1 MTTPAHT
8 HSTDARW
15 TQLIDD
21 AIAGDGVECHF
32 QPIIDLDQRIV
43 VGYEALA
50 RFHHPDAEGVG
61 PDVWFARARA
71 RGLQAELEAVVLR
84 QALARRHDMPTGTFL
99 AINVTPESLRHP
111 LVHEVL
117 DELPDLTGLVI
128 EITEH
133 SAWEWGDLEASINA
147 ARAKGALV
155 AVDDAG
161 AGYSGLQ
168 QILELRPSILKLD
181 RAIVDGV
188 ATDEAKVALVEM
200 IGLFA
205 SRVDAWVVAEGIESL
220 ADAKRLA
227 DMRVPLAQ
235 GYLFAR
241 PSPDFEDMDQEVAAQ
256 LAAFCDQSSDTL
268 HRLIQTAPTIPMDQR
283 STQVWGHSDTPWV
296 VVVDHDRH
304 PHGLVNPAA
313 AIAGELISTI
323 TVNVDSAPAEVAQ
336 RISTARNDPG
346 APIIVTDDA
355 GRYLGIV
362 TLRRLLGKL
371 SALAA

>member
-1 MTTPAHT
+1 MTIPAHPHAT
-8 HSTDARW
+8 NARW

-21 AIAGDGVECHF
+21 AIAGEGVECHF

-50 RFHHPDAEGVG
+50 RFSHPDAAGVG

-71 RGLQAELEAVVLR
+71 RGLQPELEAVVLR
-84 QALARRHDMPTGTFL
+84 MALSRRYEMPSDTFL
-99 AINVTPESLRHP
+99 AVNVAPDSLRHP
-111 LVHEVL
+111 SVRDVL
-117 DELPDLTGLVI
+117 AELPDLTGLVI

-133 SAWEWGDLEASINA
+133 SAWEWADLEPAINA
-147 ARAKGALV
+147 VRAKGALI

-181 RAIVDGV
+181 RAIVDGI

-220 ADAKRLA
+220 ADAKRLS

-235 GYLFAR
+235 GFLFAR
-241 PSPDFEDMDQEVAAQ
+241 PSPNFEGIDPGISAQ
-256 LAAFCDQSSDTL
+256 LAAFSDQAGDTMY
-268 HRLIQTAPTIPMDQR
+268 RLVQTVPTIPVEQR
-283 STQVWGHSDTPWV
+283 TADAWANSDSQWM
-296 VVVDHDRH
+296 VVVDNERR
-304 PHGLVNPAA
+304 PHGLVNPEA
-313 AIAGELISTI
+313 AIAGELIPTL
-323 TVNVDSAPAEVAQ
+323 TVNVSARPAEVAQ
-336 RISTARNDPG
+336 RISTAHNEPG
-346 APIIVTDDA
+346 PPIIVTDES
-355 GRYLGIV
+355 GQFLGIV

-371 SALAA
+371 SALGA

>member
-1 MTTPAHT
+1 MTIPAHT
-8 HSTDARW
+8 HATDARW

-21 AIAGDGVECHF
+21 ALAGEGVECHF

-50 RFHHPDAEGVG
+50 RFNHPDAAGVG

-71 RGLQAELEAVVLR
+71 RGLQPELEAVVLGM
-84 QALARRHDMPTGTFL
+84 ALARRSEMPADTFL
-99 AINVTPESLRHP
+99 AVNVESDSLRHP
-111 LVHEVL
+111 LVR
-117 DELPDLTGLVI
+117 DIFSELPDLTGLVI

-133 SAWEWGDLEASINA
+133 SAWEWADLEPDIDAV
-147 ARAKGALV
+147 RAKGALI

-181 RAIVDGV
+181 RSIVDGI

-205 SRVDAWVVAEGIESL
+205 ARVDAWVVAEGVESL
-220 ADAKRLA
+220 ADAKRLS

-235 GYLFAR
+235 GYLFGR
-241 PSPDFEDMDQEVAAQ
+241 PSPDFEDMDLKVSAQ
-256 LAAFCDQSSDTL
+256 LAAFSDQAGDTV
-268 HRLIQTAPTIPMDQR
+268 HRLVEPVPTIHVEER
-283 STQVWGHSDTPWV
+283 TAHIWGDDDCQWV
-296 VVVDHDRH
+296 VVVDGERR
-304 PHGLVNPAA
+304 PQGLVNPEA
-313 AIAGELISTI
+313 AIAGELVPTL
-323 TVNVDSAPAEVAQ
+323 TVNASLSPTEVAQ
-336 RISTARNDPG
+336 RISTAVDEPG
-346 APIIVTDDA
+346 APVIVTDDS
-355 GRYLGIV
+355 GRFLGIV

-371 SALAA
+371 SSLDS

>member
-1 MTTPAHT
+1 MTIPANLHA
-8 HSTDARW
+8 TDARW

-21 AIAGDGVECHF
+21 ALAGEGVECHF
-32 QPIIDLDQRIV
+32 QPIIDLDQRVV

-50 RFHHPDAEGVG
+50 RFSHPDAAGVG

-71 RGLQAELEAVVLR
+71 RGLQPELEAVVLR
-84 QALARRHDMPTGTFL
+84 MALSRRPDMPSDTFL
-99 AINVTPESLRHP
+99 AINVAPDSLRHP
-111 LVHEVL
+111 LVRDL
-117 DELPDLTGLVI
+117 LNELPDLTGLVI

-133 SAWEWGDLEASINA
+133 SSWEWADLEPAINA
-147 ARAKGALV
+147 VRAKGALI

-181 RAIVDGV
+181 RAIVHGV

-220 ADAKRLA
+220 ADAKRLS

-235 GYLFAR
+235 GFLFAR
-241 PSPDFEDMDQEVAAQ
+241 PSPDFEDIDPEISLQ
-256 LAAFCDQSSDTL
+256 LAAFCDQVGDTM
-268 HRLIQTAPTIPMDQR
+268 HRLVETVVTISMEQTTAH
-283 STQVWGHSDTPWV
+283 VWGQSESQWV
-296 VVVDHDRH
+296 VVVDHERR
-304 PHGLVNPAA
+304 PHGLVNPEA
-313 AIAGELISTI
+313 AIAGELVPTL
-323 TVNVDSAPAEVAQ
+323 TVIASASPAEVAQ
-336 RISTARNDPG
+336 RISTGRNDPG
-346 APIIVTDDA
+346 APIIVTDDG
-355 GRYLGIV
+355 GRFLGIV

-371 SALAA
+371 STFDA

>member
-1 MTTPAHT
+1 MTTHAHA
-8 HSTDARW
+8 HATDARW

-21 AIAGDGVECHF
+21 AIAGQGVECHF
-32 QPIIDLDQRIV
+32 QPIIDLDERVV

-50 RFHHPDAEGVG
+50 RFDHPDAQGVG
-61 PDVWFARARA
+61 PDVWFARAKA
-71 RGLQAELEAVVLR
+71 RGLQPELEAVVLR
-84 QALARRHDMPTGTFL
+84 KALARRADMPRDTFL
-99 AINVTPESLRHP
+99 AVNVEPESLRHP
-111 LVHEVL
+111 LVRDLFGEM
-117 DELPDLTGLVI
+117 PDLTGLVL

-133 SAWEWGDLEASINA
+133 SSWEWADLEPSINA
-147 ARAKGALV
+147 ARAKGALI

-181 RAIVDGV
+181 RAIVHGV

-235 GYLFAR
+235 GFLFAR
-241 PSPDFEDMDQEVAAQ
+241 PSPDFTGIDPEIAAQ
-256 LAAFCDQSSDTL
+256 LAAFADQAGDTM
-268 HRLIQTAPTIPMDQR
+268 HRLIQTVPTIPVER
-283 STQVWGHSDTPWV
+283 SATYDWGQVESHWMV
-296 VVVDHDRH
+296 VVGNDRR
-304 PHGLVNPAA
+304 PHGLVDPAA
-313 AIAGELISTI
+313 AIAGELISTL
-323 TVNVDSAPAEVAQ
+323 TVNVNCKPAEVAQ
-336 RISTARNDPG
+336 RISTARTEPG
-346 APIIVTDDA
+346 APIIITDDS
-355 GRYLGIV
+355 GHFLGIV

>member
-1 MTTPAHT
+1 MTIPAHT
-8 HSTDARW
+8 HATDARW

-21 AIAGDGVECHF
+21 AIAGEGVECHF
-32 QPIIDLDQRIV
+32 QPIIDLDQRVV

-50 RFHHPDAEGVG
+50 RFSHPDAAGVG
-61 PDVWFARARA
+61 PDVWFARARV
-71 RGLQAELEAVVLR
+71 RGLQPELEAVVLR
-84 QALARRHDMPTGTFL
+84 MALSRRSEMPPDTFL
-99 AINVTPESLRHP
+99 AVNVAPDSLRHP
-111 LVHEVL
+111 LVRDVFG
-117 DELPDLTGLVI
+117 ELPDLTGLVI

-133 SAWEWGDLEASINA
+133 SSWEWADLEPAINA
-147 ARAKGALV
+147 VRAKGALI

-220 ADAKRLA
+220 ADAKRLS

-241 PSPDFEDMDQEVAAQ
+241 PSIDFEDIDPKIAAQ
-256 LAAFCDQSSDTL
+256 LAAFADQSGATI
-268 HRLIQTAPTIPMDQR
+268 HRLVQTVPTIPMEQR
-283 STQVWGHSDTPWV
+283 TADAWEHSNSHWM
-296 VVVDHDRH
+296 VVVDDERR
-304 PHGLVNPAA
+304 PHGLVDPAA
-313 AIAGELISTI
+313 AIAGELIPTL
-323 TVNVDSAPAEVAQ
+323 TVNVNASPAEVAQ
-336 RISTARNDPG
+336 RISTAHHEPG
-346 APIIVTDDA
+346 APIIVTDDS
-355 GRYLGIV
+355 GRFLGIV

-371 SALAA
+371 SAPDS

>member
-1 MTTPAHT
+1 MTIDART
-8 HSTDARW
+8 HATDARW

-21 AIAGDGVECHF
+21 AIAGEGVECHF
-32 QPIIDLDQRIV
+32 QPIIDLDQRLV

-50 RFHHPDAEGVG
+50 RFSHPDAAGVG
-61 PDVWFARARA
+61 PDVWFDRARA
-71 RGLQAELEAVVLR
+71 RGLQPELEATVLR
-84 QALARRHDMPTGTFL
+84 MALARRSEMPSDTFL
-99 AINVTPESLRHP
+99 AINVAPDSLRHP
-111 LVHEVL
+111 LVRDLFNEMS
-117 DELPDLTGLVI
+117 DLTGLVI

-133 SAWEWGDLEASINA
+133 SAWEWADLEPAINA
-147 ARAKGALV
+147 VRAKGALI

-161 AGYSGLQ
+161 AGYAGLQ

-188 ATDEAKVALVEM
+188 ANDEAKVALVEM

-220 ADAKRLA
+220 ADAKRLS

-241 PSPDFEDMDQEVAAQ
+241 PSPDFEDIDPAVSAQ
-256 LAAFCDQSSDTL
+256 LAAFCDQSGDTM
-268 HRLIQTAPTIPMDQR
+268 HRLVETVPTIPMGQR
-283 STQVWGHSDTPWV
+283 TAHAWGHDDSSWV
-296 VVVDHDRH
+296 VVVDVQRR
-304 PHGLVNPAA
+304 PHGLVDPAA
-313 AIAGELISTI
+313 AIAGELVPTL
-323 TVNVDSAPAEVAQ
+323 TVNVNASPAEVAQ
-336 RISTARNDPG
+336 RISTARNEPG
-346 APIIVTDDA
+346 SPIIVTDDS

-371 SALAA
+371 GALDS

>member
-1 MTTPAHT
+1 MTIHAHT
-8 HSTDARW
+8 RATDARW

-21 AIAGDGVECHF
+21 ALAGHGVECHF
-32 QPIIDLDQRIV
+32 QPIVDLDQRVV

-50 RFHHPDAEGVG
+50 RFNHPDAEGVG

-84 QALARRHDMPTGTFL
+84 VALSRQADMPAGTFL
-99 AINVTPESLRHP
+99 AINVTPDSLRHR
-111 LVHEVL
+111 LVREVL
-117 DELPDLTGLVI
+117 DGLPDLTGLVI

-133 SAWEWGDLEASINA
+133 SAWEWADLEPSINA
-147 ARAKGALV
+147 VRAKGALV

-241 PSPDFEDMDQEVAAQ
+241 PSPDFEGIDPAVSAQ
-256 LAAFCDQSSDTL
+256 LAAFSDQSSDTM
-268 HRLIQTAPTIPMDQR
+268 HRMVQPVPAIPMDQR
-283 STQVWGHSDTPWV
+283 SEHVWAHSDSPWV
-296 VVVDHDRH
+296 VVVDGSRR
-304 PHGLVNPAA
+304 PHGLVDPAA
-313 AIAGELISTI
+313 AIAGELISTL
-323 TVNVDSAPAEVAQ
+323 TVNVNARPAEVAQ
-336 RISTARNDPG
+336 RISTARNEPG
-346 APIIVTDDA
+346 APVIVTDDA
-355 GRYLGIV
+355 GRLLGIV

-371 SALAA
+371 SALAS

>member
-1 MTTPAHT
+1 MTIPAHT
-8 HSTDARW
+8 HATDARW

-21 AIAGDGVECHF
+21 AIAGEGVECHF
-32 QPIIDLDQRIV
+32 QPIIDLDQRVV

-50 RFHHPDAEGVG
+50 RFTHRDAAGVG

-71 RGLQAELEAVVLR
+71 RGLQPELEAVVLR
-84 QALARRHDMPTGTFL
+84 MALARRAEMPPDTFL
-99 AINVTPESLRHP
+99 AVNVAPDSLRHP
-111 LVHEVL
+111 VVRDLFG
-117 DELPDLTGLVI
+117 ELQDLTGLVI

-133 SAWEWGDLEASINA
+133 SAWEWADLEPAINA
-147 ARAKGALV
+147 VRAKGALI

-188 ATDEAKVALVEM
+188 AMDEAKVALVEM

-220 ADAKRLA
+220 ADAKRLS

-241 PSPDFEDMDQEVAAQ
+241 PSPDFEDMDPKISAQ
-256 LAAFCDQSSDTL
+256 LAAFCDQAGDTL
-268 HRLIQTAPTIPMDQR
+268 HRLVQTVPTIPVGQHTA
-283 STQVWGHSDTPWV
+283 SAWGEGDSQWV
-296 VVVDHDRH
+296 VVVDNERR
-304 PHGLVNPAA
+304 PHGLVDPAA
-313 AIAGELISTI
+313 AIAGELIPTL
-323 TVNVDSAPAEVAQ
+323 TVNVNASPAELAQ
-336 RISTARNDPG
+336 RISTARDAPG
-346 APIIVTDDA
+346 APIIVTDDS
-355 GRYLGIV
+355 GRFLGIV

>member
-1 MTTPAHT
+1 MTTPART
-8 HSTDARW
+8 HATDARW

-50 RFHHPDAEGVG
+50 RFDHPDAAGVG

-71 RGLQAELEAVVLR
+71 RGLQPELEATVLGM
-84 QALARRHDMPTGTFL
+84 ALARRSEMPPDTFL
-99 AINVTPESLRHP
+99 AVNVESDSLRHP
-111 LVHEVL
+111 LVRAIFS
-117 DELPDLTGLVI
+117 ELPDLTGLVI

-133 SAWEWGDLEASINA
+133 SAWEWADLEPDINA
-147 ARAKGALV
+147 VRTKGALI

-168 QILELRPSILKLD
+168 QILDLRPSILKLD
-181 RAIVDGV
+181 RAIVDGI

-205 SRVDAWVVAEGIESL
+205 ARVDAWVVAEGVESL
-220 ADAKRLA
+220 ADAKRLS

-241 PSPDFEDMDQEVAAQ
+241 PARDFEDMDPKVSAQ
-256 LAAFCDQSSDTL
+256 LAAFSDQAGDTM
-268 HRLIQTAPTIPMDQR
+268 HRLVESVPTIPVEQR
-283 STQVWGHSDTPWV
+283 TAHVWGDKDGHWV
-296 VVVDHDRH
+296 VVVDSERH
-304 PHGLVNPAA
+304 PQGLVNPGA
-313 AIAGELISTI
+313 AIAGELISTL
-323 TVNVDSAPAEVAQ
+323 TVNVNSTPAEVAQ
-336 RISTARNDPG
+336 RTSAAANEPG
-346 APIIVTDDA
+346 APIIVTDDS
-355 GRYLGIV
+355 GRFLGIV
-362 TLRRLLGKL
+362 SLRRLLGKL
-371 SALAA
+371 SDLAS

>member
-1 MTTPAHT
+1 MTIHAHT
-8 HSTDARW
+8 HATDARW

-21 AIAGDGVECHF
+21 AIAGRGVECHF
-32 QPIIDLDQRIV
+32 QPIIDLDQRVV

-50 RFHHPDAEGVG
+50 RFSHPDAEGVG
-61 PDVWFARARA
+61 PDVWFARAKA
-71 RGLQAELEAVVLR
+71 RGLQPQLEAVVLR
-84 QALARRHDMPTGTFL
+84 KALSRRSEMPRETFL
-99 AINVTPESLRHP
+99 AVNIEPDSLRHP
-111 LVHEVL
+111 LVRDLFSEMS
-117 DELPDLTGLVI
+117 DLTGLVL

-133 SAWEWGDLEASINA
+133 SSWEWADLEPSINA
-147 ARAKGALV
+147 ARAKGALI

-181 RAIVDGV
+181 RAIVHGV

-235 GYLFAR
+235 GFLFAK
-241 PSPDFEDMDQEVAAQ
+241 PSPGFTGIDPEISAQ
-256 LAAFCDQSSDTL
+256 LAAFSDQAGDTM
-268 HRLIQTAPTIPMDQR
+268 HRLIQAVPTIPVEQ
-283 STQVWGHSDTPWV
+283 STAHAWSHMESHWV
-296 VVVDHDRH
+296 VVVDKDRR

-313 AIAGELISTI
+313 AIAGELISTL
-323 TVNVDSAPAEVAQ
+323 TVNVNCRPAEVAQ
-336 RISTARNDPG
+336 RISTARSEPG
-346 APIIVTDDA
+346 APIIITDDS
-355 GRYLGIV
+355 GHFMGIV

-371 SALAA
+371 SALAS